1 MPKEQP
7 PKNVDDYIKRYP
19 KEIQAF
25 LKQMRKIIQEAAP
38 DATETISYS
47 MPAYKQ
53 DGIVVWFAA
62 ATTHIGFYPKASGIE
77 AFKDKL
83 KAYKTSKGTI
93 QFPFTKPLP
102 VTLIQEIVRY
112 RVKENQAGT

>member
-7 PKNVDDYIKRYP
+7 PKSVDEYISKFP
-19 KEIQAF
+19 KDIQI
-25 LKQMRKIIQEAAP
+25 LLQQLRKAIKEAAP
-38 DATETISYS
+38 DSTETISYS

-62 ATTHIGFYPKASGIE
+62 ASNHIGFYPKASGIE

-83 KAYKTSKGTI
+83 KPYKTSKGTV
-93 QFPFTKPLP
+93 QFPFDKPLP
-102 VTLIQEIVRY
+102 VTLIKDIVRF
-112 RVKENQAGT
+112 RVIENKGKK